1 MEEPRDTNE
10 GIYLK
15 KKVLTAFFESF
26 PEHTEG
32 AYIIERQE
40 IDRLIE
46 RGITV
51 EDVCHEF
58 VRRGFLLH
66 GTDITLNVIEPRQA
80 NDEDGH
86 PENMKNAVYATDDY
100 RIPVF
105 MSLSKGIKG
114 QSQYS
119 ITMSLENGVEAES
132 VSFTTNF
139 DIPSDKVG
147 YVHVMPS
154 DTFEVSGSASQ
165 FTSDVSVNP
174 RYIIPVLLSDIPYPI
189 EKIQE

>member
-1 MEEPRDTNE
+1 MEVERNINE
-10 GIYLK
+10 GIDLQK
-15 KKVLTAFFESF
+15 KALTAFFENL
-26 PEHTEG
+26 PEDSEG

-46 RGITV
+46 RGVSV
-51 EDVCHEF
+51 EDICHEF
-58 VRRGFLLH
+58 VRLGFLLH

-86 PENMKNAVYATDDY
+86 PENMKNAIYATDDY

-105 MSLSKGIKG
+105 MSLSKGING

-119 ITMSLENGVEAES
+119 ITVSLENGVETES

-139 DIPSDKVG
+139 DIPSNKVG
-147 YVHVMPS
+147 YVHVVPN
-154 DTFEVSGSASQ
+154 DTFEVSGSDSQ